1 MVNKIWEIKNKF
13 LERMEKEIGERGIDR
28 VDVAEMDKFA
38 DIIHHLAEAEA
49 SCWEAEYYKT
59 TVGAMKG
66 NAGYGGGTG
75 SSAGYGN
82 MGSSA
87 GYGNSGS
94 MNQGGGRSGYSMP
107 SGYDTARAGYTES
120 KGGMDVVESLRK
132 QIQESGPDD
141 RARLRNQVMTVIG
154 AM

>member
-28 VDVAEMDKFA
+28 VDIDEMDKFA
-38 DIIHHLAEAEA
+38 DIVHHLAEAEA
-49 SCWEAEYYKT
+49 SCWEAEYYRT

-75 SSAGYGN
+75 SSAGYG
-82 MGSSA
+82 
-87 GYGNSGS
+87 S
-94 MNQGGGRSGYSMP
+94 MNQGGGRSGYSTP
-107 SGYDTARAGYTES
+107 SGYDTARAGYSEG
-120 KGGMDVVESLRK
+120 KGDPDVIDSLRK
-132 QIQESGPDD
+132 KIQESGPDA